1 MHIINRLPT
10 PKLNNKAP
18 WDLLFMSKPDISHLR
33 TFGCI
38 CFPLLWP
45 YNTHKPQPHTTSCIF
60 LGYPT
65 YTKGYICL
73 DPITSRIYISR
84 HVLFNETEFLASPSL
99 STGSSP
105 SSFVSAPP
113 NRSPLF
119 DVSPSTPIPSQ
130 PASTSSSDMTTLVP
144 VQPESPPSNP
154 SPMPKLSQS
163 LLNPSLGTSQSNP
176 SQPLSSQSPFA
187 PPPTDPS
194 PPLSSLSPSA
204 PPPHVSTVFSY
215 FHQHSPHGYK
225 VQGWHL

>member
-1 MHIINRLPT
+1 
-10 PKLNNKAP
+10 
-18 WDLLFMSKPDISHLR
+18 MSKPDISHLR

-113 NRSPLF
+113 NHSPLF

-187 PPPTDPS
+187 PPLCLVCLHLHHHHMCPLCFPTSTNTHPMVTRSKDGIFKPK
-194 PPLSSLSPSA
+194 A
-204 PPPHVSTVFSY
+204 PAA
-215 FHQHSPHGYK
+215 
-225 VQGWHL
+225 